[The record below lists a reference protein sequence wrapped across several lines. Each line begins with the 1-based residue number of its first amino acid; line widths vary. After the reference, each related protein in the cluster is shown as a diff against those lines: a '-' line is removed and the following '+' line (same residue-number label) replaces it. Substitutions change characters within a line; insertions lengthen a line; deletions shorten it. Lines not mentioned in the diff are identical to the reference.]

1 MEQPSKTNRKKKKKD
16 KKVVKVKALPRQIIS
31 QKVSIKIGDEAMK
44 RKRKQSQPKK
54 RKEPFVVYQQTPI
67 PLFTSGATFDAPP
80 PPPPP
85 PRPPPPPPPARA
97 TTKAPAKASVKAPVK
112 VPDFPSRVLNDQTPS
127 REEIL
132 SRKELKAKVE
142 EKEPVVVSKQSET
155 RSLLSDAVD
164 KMVEIKDILK
174 QTSTPEPTRTPA
186 PPPVSKQ
193 SETRGL
199 LSDAVDKMGGL
210 KDILKQTSTPEPAP
224 PPAPPQ
230 DKRTQKLL
238 PQRQS
243 RFHNLTPPE
252 ISKILDEA
260 KEAKEVKERVDRR
273 SQPLREQYGTIG
285 ELIGSYLTQQQTIGQ
300 PDVKSVVIG
309 SSDETKDET
318 PFV

>member
-1 MEQPSKTNRKKKKKD
+1 MYMEQPSKTNRKKKKKD

-164 KMVEIKDILK
+164 KMVGIKDILK
-174 QTSTPEPTRTPA
+174 QASTPLEPRPAPA
-186 PPPVSKQ
+186 PPP
-193 SETRGL
+193 
-199 LSDAVDKMGGL
+199 
-210 KDILKQTSTPEPAP
+210 AP
-224 PPAPPQ
+224 PQPQAPPQ

-238 PQRQS
+238 PQGGP
-243 RFHNLTPPE
+243 RFSNLTPQE
-252 ISKILDEA
+252 VSKKIAEVKEA
-260 KEAKEVKERVDRR
+260 KEAEERIDKR
-273 SQPLREQYGTIG
+273 SQSLQIQQLFGTLG
-285 ELIGSYLTQQQTIGQ
+285 EPYFPSALEKSVFRDVERKEKQLIGSYLSPPTLGQ
-300 PDVKSVVIG
+300 PDVASAVLG

>member
-164 KMVEIKDILK
+164 KMVGIKDILK
-174 QTSTPEPTRTPA
+174 QASTP
-186 PPPVSKQ
+186 
-193 SETRGL
+193 L
-199 LSDAVDKMGGL
+199 
-210 KDILKQTSTPEPAP
+210 EPAP
-224 PPAPPQ
+224 PPAPAPPQQAQ
-230 DKRTQKLL
+230 DKRTQPLV

-243 RFHNLTPPE
+243 RFSNLTPQE
-252 ISKILDEA
+252 VAKKIAEA
-260 KEAKEVKERVDRR
+260 KEQVDKR
-273 SQPLREQYGTIG
+273 SQPLQIPQLFGTLG
-285 ELIGSYLTQQQTIGQ
+285 EPYVPSALEKSVFRDVEPASKQLIGSFLYTPTLGQ
-300 PDVKSVVIG
+300 PDVARAVLG